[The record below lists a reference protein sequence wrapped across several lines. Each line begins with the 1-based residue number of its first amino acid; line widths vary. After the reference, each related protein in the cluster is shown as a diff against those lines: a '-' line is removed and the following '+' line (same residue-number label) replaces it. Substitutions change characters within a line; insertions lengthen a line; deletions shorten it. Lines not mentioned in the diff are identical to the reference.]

1 MCSRADKAG
10 YPPPLP
16 LKQRRSA
23 NSGGSSTGS
32 SVDLELEAG
41 ERYSLLGSPYEAAP
55 TPLPDVFSSSID
67 CHAPRCPIH
76 HSDGHQERFFSESTP
91 PPVPKK
97 RLARAVS
104 LPGGCL
110 HPRCSLPSRHQNYD
124 NPLYMLAPIRDG
136 QPEVEKR
143 ESQKPAFQAPPPPRL
158 PLGLLT
164 FDTPDPQLPHFFG
177 SLQDQEQV
185 SSAIQECHLLFLKRI
200 ARQLETLPL
209 GWAES
214 AKGIESSQPQEFRLC
229 EGRPSRQIGDAVFYS
244 VHCPQLPGRVF
255 SAKVYRPNSKAA
267 AGALSKPLPPHVN
280 IQQLLVHFPQCPGP
294 ERDVS
299 AEDRM
304 SLESPHGGSTEQGE
318 SPERTVAS
326 LLSDGY
332 AADVERELPR
342 GTLED
347 FVRDGAALR
356 RAQPQLYER
365 QLGLLLLQVA
375 RGLLHLREHGAVCAE
390 LQPRDVI
397 LAWPGNGNGGGAEGG
412 MEGAGE
418 RGAAEGGACGRT
430 EGLEG
435 GVEMEVGTGA
445 GAREGENPGAP
456 VQELWKRWGP
466 PRAALTAF
474 QPQSEREASG
484 DSYEGRLGRLLLLC
498 LHRLPETPV
507 PPPDPRP
514 SGWDPP
520 QGPPSPS
527 PSGLLRLAHLLLDPG
542 SGVRAAEA
550 AGVLQVLLWGPRAEL
565 FLQGPPGAPWP
576 ALLAGWL
583 SLKRSLLLQE
593 LSELA
598 LSGAGGRPDREDVL
612 CLQYLSAAEPD
623 AVLKIAA
630 LLGLHHTAP

>member
-1 MCSRADKAG
+1 MLIPTAVS
-10 YPPPLP
+10 P
-16 LKQRRSA
+16 QRSA

-32 SVDLELEAG
+32 SADLELEAG
-41 ERYSLLGSPYEAAP
+41 ERYSLLGSPFEATP

-67 CHAPRCPIH
+67 CQAPRCPIH

-104 LPGGCL
+104 LPGCL
-110 HPRCSLPSRHQNYD
+110 HPQCSLPSRHQNYD
-124 NPLYMLAPIRDG
+124 NPLYMLAPIRD
-136 QPEVEKR
+136 QSQLEVER

-164 FDTPDPQLPHFFG
+164 FDTPDPQLPRFFG
-177 SLQDQEQV
+177 SLQDQERV
-185 SSAIQECHLLFLKRI
+185 SSDIQECHLLFLKRI

-214 AKGIESSQPQEFRLC
+214 AKGIESFQPQEFRLC
-229 EGRPSRQIGDAVFYS
+229 EGRPSRKIGDAVFYS

-267 AGALSKPLPPHVN
+267 AGALLKPLPPHVN

-332 AADVERELPR
+332 AADVERELPG

-365 QLGLLLLQVA
+365 QLGILLLQVA
-375 RGLLHLREHGAVCAE
+375 RACCTCASTE
-390 LQPRDVI
+390 PPAQSCSR
-397 LAWPGNGNGGGAEGG
+397 ATSYWPGPQPGTEREERREGWRGGREAPQREGPAEEPKDWKVGWRWRG
-412 MEGAGE
+412 PVPVPVPAGCSGWPTCSWT
-418 RGAAEGGACGRT
+418 RRAGCGR
-430 EGLEG
+430 
-435 GVEMEVGTGA
+435 
-445 GAREGENPGAP
+445 R
-456 VQELWKRWGP
+456 RP
-466 PRAALTAF
+466 PA
-474 QPQSEREASG
+474 
-484 DSYEGRLGRLLLLC
+484 C
-498 LHRLPETPV
+498 
-507 PPPDPRP
+507 
-514 SGWDPP
+514 
-520 QGPPSPS
+520 
-527 PSGLLRLAHLLLDPG
+527 
-542 SGVRAAEA
+542 
-550 AGVLQVLLWGPRAEL
+550 LQVLLWGPRAEL
-565 FLQGPPGAPWP
+565 FLQGPPGASWP

-598 LSGAGGRPDREDVL
+598 LSGAEGRPDREDVL